1 MMTQYYRAKTILS
14 RNQTSVVQSGYNDI
28 NYIFVRVA
36 LKIVRLISDDAMSF
50 QLYTG
55 SFTAICMSGHRLNSG
70 GMTEMMAS
78 IIF

>member
-1 MMTQYYRAKTILS
+1 M
-14 RNQTSVVQSGYNDI
+14 I

-55 SFTAICMSGHRLNSG
+55 SYTAICMSGHRLNTG